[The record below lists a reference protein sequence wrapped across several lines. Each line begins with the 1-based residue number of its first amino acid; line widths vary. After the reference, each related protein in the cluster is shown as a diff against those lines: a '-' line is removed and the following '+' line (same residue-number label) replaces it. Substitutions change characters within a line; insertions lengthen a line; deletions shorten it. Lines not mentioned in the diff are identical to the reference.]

1 MQIRDLVMGMIS
13 LNDYLYN
20 GDTVVKILHSYSGD
34 LKKSAVENNNG
45 VDLAHSNCLLQMIE
59 LLEHNDFLTGQS
71 QRIREFYKYL
81 ADRYPFLAFT
91 FKGRIKSLI
100 RLEEKINGNIVEFI
114 YDFRCRNGEYPSEAE
129 IKNQIG
135 RIKDL
140 IAYRIVISLPQCHV
154 REGENRQEREI
165 GYLYEIADAL
175 PDFLEMRGFK
185 PELSGIDIYSRTIS
199 EKYRQYY
206 RDYIENPNNFGYR
219 SLHISFFDNTS
230 RSNIE
235 VQIRTKEMDD
245 NAEIGPANHP
255 GYEMRQEKERAR
267 REAIPIGENIYFDD
281 AYERGMRLQ
290 GLDLARVN
298 VNMFGAANNNLV
310 NDGCGLYRGRL
321 ILPYEHLSR
330 FQNDLV

>member
-1 MQIRDLVMGMIS
+1 MIS

-20 GDTVVKILHSYSGD
+20 GDTVVKILHIYSQD
-34 LKKSAVENNNG
+34 LKKHAIDKNNG

-59 LLEHNDFLTGQS
+59 LLEHNDFLTAQS

-100 RLEEKINGNIVEFI
+100 RLEEKINGNIVEYI
-114 YDFRCRNGEYPSEAE
+114 YDYHSQTGGYPSESQ
-129 IKNQIG
+129 IKNRIS

-140 IAYRIVISLPQCHV
+140 IAYRIVISLPQCHLNP
-154 REGENRQEREI
+154 GDNRREREL
-165 GYLYEIADAL
+165 GYLYEIANAL
-175 PDFLEMRGFK
+175 PDFLEERGFE
-185 PELSGIDIYSRTIS
+185 PEISGIEEQSTTID
-199 EKYRQYY
+199 EPYRAYY
-206 RDYIENPNNFGYR
+206 RDYIEKPRGFGYE

-245 NAEIGPANHP
+245 NAEIGPANHL
-255 GYEMRQEKERAR
+255 GYEKHQEKERAR
-267 REAIPIGENIYFDD
+267 RETIPLGENQYFDD
-281 AYERGMRLQ
+281 AYERGMMLQ
-290 GLDLARVN
+290 QLEVSKVN
-298 VNMFGAANNNLV
+298 VNMFGAIDNSLV

>member
-1 MQIRDLVMGMIS
+1 MIS
-13 LNDYLYN
+13 LNDYLYR
-20 GDTVVKILHSYSGD
+20 GDTVVKILHLYSQD
-34 LKKSAVENNNG
+34 LKESAIKNNNG

-59 LLEHNDFLTGQS
+59 LLEHNDFLTAQS
-71 QRIREFYKYL
+71 QRIRDFYKYM

-114 YDFRCRNGEYPSEAE
+114 SDYHRRTGEYPAEAQ
-129 IKNQIG
+129 IKDQIA

-154 REGENRQEREI
+154 KPGEDKSEREL
-165 GYLYEIADAL
+165 GYLYEIANAL
-175 PDFLEMRGFK
+175 PNFLEERGFQ
-185 PELSGIDIYSRTIS
+185 PELSGLDTQSRTIA
-199 EKYRQYY
+199 EPYRPYY

-245 NAEIGPANHP
+245 NAEIGPANHL
-255 GYEMRQEKERAR
+255 GYEKRQEKDRAR
-267 REAIPIGENIYFDD
+267 REEIPLGENVFFDD
-281 AYERGMRLQ
+281 AYERGMKLQ
-290 GLDLARVN
+290 ELDLSKVF
-298 VNMFGAANNNLV
+298 VNMFGAADNSLV